1 MNRIQWLIVSLAL
14 VPLILFAYLGQF
26 SRILS
31 DDNCQIIDGR
41 ELGAWDTMLKLY
53 NIEGGRYAVFFLW
66 GAVAPLDTHL
76 PRIASA
82 VIVVLWLIGWY
93 WLAAQGLAFL
103 KIGGSRRTLA
113 LAISALAVAA
123 AINGFYTFESFFW
136 YGAVSSHTLPVVL
149 FTVYMALTVW
159 MARRLRKNIRSLL
172 GVIAGAVICFLVAGF
187 SESHV
192 VFQLIFLSFCL
203 LMSFALLGSSVRY
216 RYALVFGV
224 GWLATLAS
232 LLVQLN
238 APGIA
243 ARLARGADKFAPPD
257 QSLSAVAAKTLKH
270 SFGYIRDPEVFAG
283 FIMLMAVG
291 LLVTLV
297 KYKPRTL
304 SKASKPIKI
313 TLPVLWLCLV
323 FQLLWMPILWGH
335 TSDTPQF
342 FGRFSSGYMTVV
354 ALNIAF
360 SLSFLIMLWQRK
372 RMNAWLHKREPD
384 SLFPFWF
391 MAVAFIFAGLFALT
405 QIETLYFYSSLYL
418 FASLLVFLIVLTSLR
433 SNAEERRFGLLAL
446 CSYGLGLVSILAV
459 VLMLSYA
466 VGYAVPR
473 ALAAGAC
480 LLVFSGL
487 VWGAYIGYLVQRC
500 LPSLQA
506 GQTWTRFLKLGSLA
520 IVLIIAANIVLSQAA
535 LVPDYQNFAK
545 VWDANHQKIIA
556 LRDSG
561 QDVIKVSPLPLH
573 ENHYLGGCPG
583 RYYRLRSSL
592 IIDDGG

>member
-14 VPLILFAYLGQF
+14 VPLILFAYLGQSF
-26 SRILS
+26 RILS
-31 DDNCQIIDGR
+31 DDDCTITLSR
-41 ELGAWDTMLKLY
+41 ERGAWDLLLY
-53 NIEGGRYAVFFLW
+53 FYDTAGGRYADFLLW
-66 GAVAPLDTHL
+66 GMVAPLDTHL

-93 WLAAQGLAFL
+93 WLVAQGLAFL

-136 YGAVSSHTLPVVL
+136 YGAVSSHTVPIVL
-149 FTVYMALTVW
+149 FTVCMALTVW
-159 MARRLRKNIRSLL
+159 MARRLRKNIPSLL

-187 SESHV
+187 SEAYV
-192 VFQLIFLSFCL
+192 VFQLIFLAFCL

-216 RYALVFGV
+216 RYVLVFGV

-243 ARLARGADKFAPPD
+243 ARLAREADKFAPPD
-257 QSLSAVAAKTLKH
+257 RSLSVVAAKTLNL
-270 SFGYIRDPEVFAG
+270 SFERIKDPEVFAG

-291 LLVTLV
+291 LLVALV
-297 KYKPRTL
+297 KYKPPPL
-304 SKASKPIKI
+304 PKSSKPLKL
-313 TLPVLWLCLV
+313 TLPVLWLGLIV
-323 FQLLWMPILWGH
+323 HLLFMPLLRGA
-335 TSDTPQF
+335 TSGIPYIVDVST
-342 FGRFSSGYMTVV
+342 SNDI
-354 ALNIAF
+354 ALNILF
-360 SLSFLIMLWQRK
+360 ILSFLVMLWQRK
-372 RMNAWLHKREPD
+372 RINARLRKRGPD
-384 SLFPFWF
+384 SLFPLWF
-391 MAVAFIFAGLFALT
+391 MAAALIFAGLFALT

-418 FASLLVFLIVLTSLR
+418 FASLLVFLVVLTSLH

-466 VGYAVPR
+466 VGYVVPR
-473 ALAAGAC
+473 TLAAGAC

-487 VWGAYIGYLVQRC
+487 VWGAYIGYLAQRC

-520 IVLIIAANIVLSQAA
+520 IVLIIAANIAVNQAA
-535 LVPDYQNFAK
+535 LIPDYQNFAK

-556 LRDSG
+556 QRGSG
-561 QDVIKVSPLPLH
+561 QEIEVSPLPLH
-573 ENHYLGGCPG
+573 GNYYLGGCPG
-583 RYYRLRSSL
+583 RYYRLSSSL
-592 IIDDGG
+592 VIDDGG